1 MNPRPFLPR
10 DAWEALGR
18 DWKKIRHPYL
28 LWNRFPPAFDET
40 GRLLKKTDPKGWN
53 VLFPDLVKQLG
64 ICDATVLRELDR
76 RARKAAATLTQ
87 KGSDVLEIEA
97 RQVERLVS
105 GQGDHHALEAGFR
118 LHPVF
123 GVPFLPGSGLKG
135 ALRHALL
142 LRLAS
147 EQGLPDLSEETLE
160 SAPRRLRD
168 IMRSLFG
175 TAIKDARAEERSL
188 RADRVDSDHAGR
200 VIALDAFP
208 LEGAKSLVEADVL
221 TPHLNDYQNP
231 VPVPYLVV
239 PVGVRWRFVVAL
251 APPWKGAQ
259 EQACPEE
266 SGLLRQALED
276 ALTLFGL
283 GGKTGAGHG
292 RFRIEKKAQVEAGQ
306 APAPDLPL
314 EVSGFLEDVRRLDFG
329 KGLGPARQLLQNAR
343 QKAPKYLDRVAKAL
357 LERLKRESPAL
368 TAEMTA
374 YCRERLK
381 LTLEG

>member
-1 MNPRPFLPR
+1 MNARSLLPR

-40 GRLLKKTDPKGWN
+40 SRLLKKAHPKEWN
-53 VLFPDLVKQLG
+53 GIFTDLVKPIG
-64 ICDATVLRELDR
+64 AADPIVLRELDR
-76 RARKAAATLTQ
+76 RTRKAAATLAAQGAT
-87 KGSDVLEIEA
+87 VLEVEA

-135 ALRHALL
+135 AVRHALL

-147 EQGLPDLSEETLE
+147 AENLADLREETLE

-168 IMRSLFG
+168 VMRSLFG

-188 RADRVDSDHAGR
+188 RADRVDSDHSGR

-208 LEGAKSLVEADVL
+208 LEGARNLVEADVL
-221 TPHLNDYQNP
+221 TPHHDDYRKPN
-231 VPVPYLVV
+231 PVPYLVV
-239 PVGVRWRFVVAL
+239 PAGVRWRFVVAL
-251 APPWKGAQ
+251 APPWKGAR
-259 EQACPEE
+259 EQACPED
-266 SGLLRQALED
+266 SHLLKQALED

-292 RFRIEKKAQVEAGQ
+292 RFRIEKKAQGEAGQ

-314 EVSGFLEDVRRLDFG
+314 EVIGFLEDIRRLDFG
-329 KGLGPARQLLQNAR
+329 KGPGPARQLLQNAR
-343 QKAPKYLDRVAKAL
+343 QKAPKHLERVAREL
-357 LERLKRESPAL
+357 LERLKKENPTML
-368 TAEMTA
+368 GEMVS
-374 YCRERLK
+374 YCRDRLK